1 MKVLVTTEHRFERTP
16 DGAVWTGTVYDYP
29 YWQNYLAVFEEVQ
42 VFARIKE
49 VETVPDSQH
58 RADGPGVFFAA
69 VPYYVGPWQYL
80 WRLPELKGA
89 IKRAYRRD
97 IAVILVNGTLAALLE
112 DRLRRVG
119 HPFGIEVIGD
129 PYDTFAPGSTS
140 NIFRPF
146 FRRRSAHILRRQC
159 ATACAVAYVTAEAF
173 QKRYPPAPG
182 AFVTH
187 FSNIVL
193 NGEDFIDQPREA
205 SNKRS
210 TVTLITVG
218 TMDLLYKSQ
227 DILLSALAHCL
238 AQGISIRL
246 VLVGDGRYRAKLQSQ
261 ARELGI
267 ASHIVFLG
275 RLPGGAAVREQL
287 DQADL
292 FVLPS
297 RQEGLPRALV
307 EAMARGLPCI
317 ASTVGGIPELLPP
330 EDLVPPGDADALAK
344 KIMEVVRDPERMARM
359 SRRNLEKAKEYRN
372 EVLQQRRV
380 AFYRYVKE
388 RTEEWLKAQKLG

>member
-1 MKVLVTTEHRFERTP
+1 MVTTEHRFERTP

-42 VFARIKE
+42 VLARIRE
-49 VETVPDSQH
+49 VETVAGSPH
-58 RADGPGVFFAA
+58 RADGPEVSFAA

-80 WRLPELKGA
+80 LRLPGLKLA

-97 IAVILVNGTLAALLE
+97 TAVILVNGTLAALLE
-112 DRLRRVG
+112 TILRHNK

-129 PYDTFAPGSTS
+129 PYDTFAPGSTF
-140 NIFRPF
+140 NLFRPF
-146 FRRRSAHILRRQC
+146 FRRRSAYILRRQC

-173 QKRYPPAPG
+173 QRRYPPGPG
-182 AFVTH
+182 AFATY

-193 NGEDFIDQPREA
+193 RSEDFILQPREPR
-205 SNKRS
+205 KKES
-210 TVTLITVG
+210 TFTLITVG
-218 TMDLLYKSQ
+218 TMDMLYKGQ
-227 DILLSALAHCL
+227 DILLSALACCL

-246 VLVGDGRYRAKLQSQ
+246 VLVGDGRYRTKLESQ
-261 ARELGI
+261 AQELGI
-267 ASHIVFLG
+267 ACHTVFLG

-287 DQADL
+287 DLADL

-307 EAMARGLPCI
+307 EAMARGVPCI
-317 ASTVGGIPELLPP
+317 ASTVGGIPELLPS
-330 EDLVPPGDADALAK
+330 EDLVPPGDAEALAQ
-344 KIMEVVRDPERMARM
+344 KIMEVIRDPERMARM

-372 EVLQQRRV
+372 EVLQERRV

-388 RTEEWLKAQKLG
+388 RTQAWLKAQKHK